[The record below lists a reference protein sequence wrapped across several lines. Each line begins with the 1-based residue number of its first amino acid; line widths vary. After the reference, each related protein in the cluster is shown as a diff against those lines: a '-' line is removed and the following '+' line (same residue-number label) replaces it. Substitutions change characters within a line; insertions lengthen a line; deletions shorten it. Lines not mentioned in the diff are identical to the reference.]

1 MTRTWLLLLGSLAT
15 VGFAVIVLV
24 VLPRVVLMDVP
35 VPDEIRYIQ
44 PPGEERRIDPQAIAD
59 GREVYLE
66 NGCYYCHSQ
75 QVRDPAFTTDIE
87 RGWGERPTV
96 PADYSLDSPH
106 ALGTM
111 RTGPD
116 LINVGVRLPD
126 PSWHLIHLY
135 DPRALVEWSIM
146 PAYPFL
152 FEEREPGDVRPGEQ
166 PLNIPADRAP
176 DGRVVVPTE
185 KALALVAYLRSLQRN
200 YPVPEAEDM
209 QEQGL
214 SGSGRSLHTM
224 P

>member
-1 MTRTWLLLLGSLAT
+1 MTRTWLLLLGALAT
-15 VGFAVIVLV
+15 VGFATIVLV
-24 VLPRVVLMDVP
+24 VLPRVVLVDVP
-35 VPDEIRYIQ
+35 VPDELRYVQ
-44 PPGEERRIDPQAIAD
+44 PLGEQGLIDPDLIAR

-87 RGWGERPTV
+87 RGWGDRATV
-96 PADYSLDSPH
+96 PSDYALDQPH

-116 LINVGVRLPD
+116 LINVGTRLPD
-126 PSWHLIHLY
+126 PNWHLIHLY

-152 FEEREPGDVRPGEQ
+152 FEERDPGDVRPGEQ
-166 PLNIPADRAP
+166 GLTIPGPRAP
-176 DGRVVVPTE
+176 KGRVVVP
-185 KALALVAYLRSLQRN
+185 KDDALALVAYLRSLQRN
-200 YPVPEAEDM
+200 YPVPEAEGAAGQDLPSN
-209 QEQGL
+209 E
-214 SGSGRSLHTM
+214 RSIHTM